1 MVEMSQKATFGRSV
15 LGTGLFDLISGEMA
29 QVFLLRYVEEITCVG
44 SVFCVATLAY
54 DVGSSPRKALAVASL
69 TISFRRGVGP
79 SFSVSLFPF
88 WGAWIDSSS
97 PFFRN
102 S

>member
-54 DVGSSPRKALAVASL
+54 DVGSSPRKALTVASL
-69 TISFRRGVGP
+69 TISFRGFGP
-79 SFSVSLFPF
+79 SFSVSSFPF
-88 WGAWIDSSS
+88 LGAWIDSSS
-97 PFFRN
+97 PF
-102 S
+102 SGSS